1 MTFFHKVLLHFS
13 VRSYS
18 CDFDREQTRSFFD
31 KTLVFSSIF
40 LSFLTPGADKNVIIM
55 FITYKLHEI
64 HDNAMKSLHWCVM
77 CLKDLSIVVTGN
89 RFFVA
94 LF

>member
-1 MTFFHKVLLHFS
+1 MPFFHKVLLHFS

-18 CDFDREQTRSFFD
+18 CDFDREQARSFFD

-40 LSFLTPGADKNVIIM
+40 LSLLTRGADKSVIIM

-64 HDNAMKSLHWCVM
+64 HDNVMKSLH
-77 CLKDLSIVVTGN
+77 
-89 RFFVA
+89 
-94 LF
+94 